1 MRKILSFLFMINLI
15 IVTEVNANRVIEH
28 IDSFSNLNNELSL
41 NDTLVKKESSVNDY
55 INFYQK
61 YISNI
66 RGHECPMYPSCSNYG
81 IKMFSEY
88 KFASAFINTSERL
101 LRCGHDY
108 KNYSLAVSSDKFKYL
123 DIIEMD
129 SIDSKLLYKPNN
141 YYFAYAD
148 SYDQDS
154 NFQVIIELINNQF
167 YQLAFLEILKYE
179 KTENSF
185 NIGLFANKLICLFAM
200 GEYEKVLFEYD
211 YKCPDNYKF
220 NDELVYQISMA
231 HYKLGNFD
239 LAINNFLNIT
249 SLDTNFIITP
259 RQKLLNGL
267 LYANLYKWEDAK
279 DIYKILSTE
288 FPQNKLFNVN
298 YETINNFKILKE
310 KNPTLSGIISIIPGA
325 GYFYTGHKQTAV
337 SAFVINSLLAYA
349 TYTNIKSKN
358 YGMAILTG
366 IFNLSFY
373 IGNIQGSIKSAKRF
387 NLQKKKSLINKL
399 EFNSNF

>member
-1 MRKILSFLFMINLI
+1 
-15 IVTEVNANRVIEH
+15 
-28 IDSFSNLNNELSL
+28 
-41 NDTLVKKESSVNDY
+41 
-55 INFYQK
+55 
-61 YISNI
+61 
-66 RGHECPMYPSCSNYG
+66 MYPSCSNYG

-179 KTENSF
+179 KTENLF
-185 NIGLFANKLICLFAM
+185 NIGLFANELICLFAM

-279 DIYKILSTE
+279 DIYKNLSTD

>member
-1 MRKILSFLFMINLI
+1 MINLI

-129 SIDSKLLYKPNN
+129 SIDSKLLFKPNN
-141 YYFAYAD
+141 YYFAYTD

-279 DIYKILSTE
+279 DIYKNLSTE

-337 SAFVINSLLAYA
+337 SAFVINSLLGYA